1 MLAEQEIQS
10 FCTALISKSP
20 VPGGGG
26 ASALAGAVAAGLG
39 GMAVQLTRGKKKFIP
54 VDEMLKAQLES
65 LEESRRNFRRYFT
78 LCMDED
84 VAAFE
89 PLSKAYGM
97 PAETEQQKEQKQA
110 VLETCLCRAAQP
122 PMKILQTGA
131 EVAASL
137 QALSGHISKLV
148 ISDLG
153 CAAAMARACMQCAA
167 MNVWVNAQL
176 MKDRAKAE
184 TLYAESRD
192 VLERGTAQCET
203 LIQKVGEA
211 LCR

>member
-26 ASALAGAVAAGLG
+26 ASALAGALAACLG

-65 LEESRRNFRRYFT
+65 LEESRQI
-78 LCMDED
+78 LLHCMDED

-192 VLERGTAQCET
+192 VLERGTAHCET

>member
-26 ASALAGAVAAGLG
+26 ASALAGALAACLG
-39 GMAVQLTRGKKKFIP
+39 GMAIQLTRGKKKFIP

-65 LEESRRNFRRYFT
+65 LEESRQT
-78 LCMDED
+78 LLHCMDED
-84 VAAFE
+84 AAAFE

-97 PAETEQQKEQKQA
+97 LAETEQQKEKKQA

>member
-1 MLAEQEIQS
+1 MLAEQDIQS

-26 ASALAGAVAAGLG
+26 ASALAGALAACLG
-39 GMAVQLTRGKKKFIP
+39 GMAIQLTRGKKKFIP
-54 VDEMLKAQLES
+54 VDEMIKAQLES
-65 LEESRRNFRRYFT
+65 LEESRKT
-78 LCMDED
+78 LLHCMDED
-84 VAAFE
+84 AAAFE

-97 PAETEQQKEQKQA
+97 PAETKQQKEQKQA

-176 MKDRAKAE
+176 MKDKAKAE
-184 TLYAESRD
+184 ALYAESRD
-192 VLERGTAQCET
+192 ILERGTAQCQT

>member
-26 ASALAGAVAAGLG
+26 ASALAGALAACLG

-65 LEESRRNFRRYFT
+65 LEESRQI
-78 LCMDED
+78 LLHCMDED
-84 VAAFE
+84 AAAFE

>member
-26 ASALAGAVAAGLG
+26 ASALAGALAACLG

-65 LEESRRNFRRYFT
+65 LEESRQI
-78 LCMDED
+78 LLHCMDED
-84 VAAFE
+84 AAAFE

-131 EVAASL
+131 AVAASL
-137 QALSGHISKLV
+137 QVLSGHISKIV

-176 MKDRAKAE
+176 MKDRVKAE

>member
-1 MLAEQEIQS
+1 MLAEQDIQS

-26 ASALAGAVAAGLG
+26 ASALAGALAACLG

-65 LEESRRNFRRYFT
+65 LEESRQT
-78 LCMDED
+78 LLHCMDED
-84 VAAFE
+84 AAAFE

-97 PAETEQQKEQKQA
+97 PAETEQQKEKKQA

-176 MKDRAKAE
+176 MKDKAKAE
-184 TLYAESRD
+184 ALYAESRD
-192 VLERGTAQCET
+192 ILERGTAQCQT

>member
-1 MLAEQEIQS
+1 MIAEQDIQS

-26 ASALAGAVAAGLG
+26 ASALAGALAACLG

-65 LEESRRNFRRYFT
+65 LEESRQI
-78 LCMDED
+78 LLHCMDED
-84 VAAFE
+84 AAAFE

-192 VLERGTAQCET
+192 VLERGTAQCQT

>member
-26 ASALAGAVAAGLG
+26 ASALAGALAACLG

-65 LEESRRNFRRYFT
+65 LEESRQT
-78 LCMDED
+78 LLHCMDED
-84 VAAFE
+84 AAAFE

-97 PAETEQQKEQKQA
+97 PAETEQQKEKKQA

>member
-1 MLAEQEIQS
+1 MLAEQDIQS

-26 ASALAGAVAAGLG
+26 ASALAGALAACLG
-39 GMAVQLTRGKKKFIP
+39 GMAIQLTRGKKKFIP

-65 LEESRRNFRRYFT
+65 LEESRKT
-78 LCMDED
+78 LLHCMDED
-84 VAAFE
+84 AAAFE

-97 PAETEQQKEQKQA
+97 PAETKQQKEQKQA

>member
-1 MLAEQEIQS
+1 MLAEQDIQS

-26 ASALAGAVAAGLG
+26 ASALAGALAACLG

-65 LEESRRNFRRYFT
+65 LEESRQI
-78 LCMDED
+78 LLHCMDED
-84 VAAFE
+84 AAAFE

-97 PAETEQQKEQKQA
+97 PAETEQQKEQKQV

-192 VLERGTAQCET
+192 VLERGTAQCQT

>member
-1 MLAEQEIQS
+1 MLAEQDIQS

-26 ASALAGAVAAGLG
+26 VSALAGALAACLG

-65 LEESRRNFRRYFT
+65 LEESRQT
-78 LCMDED
+78 LLHCMDED
-84 VAAFE
+84 AAAFE

-184 TLYAESRD
+184 ALYAESRD
-192 VLERGTAQCET
+192 ILERGTAQCET

>member
-1 MLAEQEIQS
+1 MLAEQDIQS

-26 ASALAGAVAAGLG
+26 ASALAGALAACLG

-65 LEESRRNFRRYFT
+65 LEESRQT
-78 LCMDED
+78 LLHCMDED
-84 VAAFE
+84 AAAFE

-97 PAETEQQKEQKQA
+97 PAETEQQKEKKQA

-176 MKDRAKAE
+176 MKDRVKAE

>member
-1 MLAEQEIQS
+1 MLAEQDIQS

-26 ASALAGAVAAGLG
+26 ASALAGALAACLG

-65 LEESRRNFRRYFT
+65 LEESRQT
-78 LCMDED
+78 LLHCMDED
-84 VAAFE
+84 AAAFE

-97 PAETEQQKEQKQA
+97 PAETEQQKEKKQA

-153 CAAAMARACMQCAA
+153 CAAAMTRACMQCAA

>member
-1 MLAEQEIQS
+1 MLAEQDIQS

-26 ASALAGAVAAGLG
+26 ASALAGALAACLG

-65 LEESRRNFRRYFT
+65 LEESRQT
-78 LCMDED
+78 LLHCMDED
-84 VAAFE
+84 AAAFE

-176 MKDRAKAE
+176 MKDKAKAE
-184 TLYAESRD
+184 ALYAESRD
-192 VLERGTAQCET
+192 ILERGTAQCQT

>member
-1 MLAEQEIQS
+1 MLAEQDIQS

-26 ASALAGAVAAGLG
+26 ASALAGALAACLG

-65 LEESRRNFRRYFT
+65 LEESRQT
-78 LCMDED
+78 LLHCMDED
-84 VAAFE
+84 AAAFE
-89 PLSKAYGM
+89 PRSKAYGM
-97 PAETEQQKEQKQA
+97 PAETEQQKEKKQA

>member
-1 MLAEQEIQS
+1 MLAEQDIQS

-26 ASALAGAVAAGLG
+26 ASALAGALAACLG

-65 LEESRRNFRRYFT
+65 LEESRKT
-78 LCMDED
+78 LLYCMDED
-84 VAAFE
+84 AAAFE

-192 VLERGTAQCET
+192 VLERGTAQCQT

>member
-1 MLAEQEIQS
+1 MLAEQDIQS

-26 ASALAGAVAAGLG
+26 ASALAGALAACLG

-65 LEESRRNFRRYFT
+65 LEESRQI
-78 LCMDED
+78 LLHCMDED
-84 VAAFE
+84 AAAFE

-97 PAETEQQKEQKQA
+97 PVETEQQKEKKQA

-176 MKDRAKAE
+176 MKDKAKAE
-184 TLYAESRD
+184 ALYAESRD
-192 VLERGTAQCET
+192 ILERGTAQCQT

>member
-1 MLAEQEIQS
+1 MLAEQDIQS

-26 ASALAGAVAAGLG
+26 ASALAGALAACLG

-65 LEESRRNFRRYFT
+65 LEESRQT
-78 LCMDED
+78 LLHCMDED
-84 VAAFE
+84 AAAFE

-97 PAETEQQKEQKQA
+97 PAETEQQKEKKQA
-110 VLETCLCRAAQP
+110 VLETCLCRASQP

-192 VLERGTAQCET
+192 ILERGTAQCET

>member
-26 ASALAGAVAAGLG
+26 ASALAGALAACLG
-39 GMAVQLTRGKKKFIP
+39 GMAIQLTRGKKKFIP

-65 LEESRRNFRRYFT
+65 LEESRQI
-78 LCMDED
+78 LLHCMDED

-97 PAETEQQKEQKQA
+97 PAETEQQKEQKQV
-110 VLETCLCRAAQP
+110 VLETCLYRAAQP
-122 PMKILQTGA
+122 PLKILQTGA
-131 EVAASL
+131 AVAASL

-176 MKDRAKAE
+176 MKDRVKAE

-192 VLERGTAQCET
+192 VLECGTAQCET

>member
-26 ASALAGAVAAGLG
+26 ASALAGAVAACLG
-39 GMAVQLTRGKKKFIP
+39 GMAIQLTRGKKKFIP

-65 LEESRRNFRRYFT
+65 LEESRQI
-78 LCMDED
+78 LLHCMDED

-97 PAETEQQKEQKQA
+97 PAETEQQKEQKQV
-110 VLETCLCRAAQP
+110 VLETCLCQAAQP

>member
-1 MLAEQEIQS
+1 MLAEQDIQS

-26 ASALAGAVAAGLG
+26 ASALAGALAACLG
-39 GMAVQLTRGKKKFIP
+39 GMAIQLTRGKKKFIP

-65 LEESRRNFRRYFT
+65 LEESRKT
-78 LCMDED
+78 LLHCMDED
-84 VAAFE
+84 AAAFE

>member
-1 MLAEQEIQS
+1 MLAEQDIQS

-26 ASALAGAVAAGLG
+26 ASALAGALAACLG

-65 LEESRRNFRRYFT
+65 LEESRQI
-78 LCMDED
+78 LLHCMDED
-84 VAAFE
+84 AAAFE

>member
-1 MLAEQEIQS
+1 MLAEQDIQS

-26 ASALAGAVAAGLG
+26 ASALAGALAACLG

-65 LEESRRNFRRYFT
+65 LEESRQI
-78 LCMDED
+78 LLHCMDED
-84 VAAFE
+84 AAAFE

-203 LIQKVGEA
+203 LIQKVGKA

>member
-26 ASALAGAVAAGLG
+26 ASALAGALAACRG

-65 LEESRRNFRRYFT
+65 LEESRQT
-78 LCMDED
+78 LLHCMDED
-84 VAAFE
+84 AAAFE

-97 PAETEQQKEQKQA
+97 PAETEQQKEKKQA

-176 MKDRAKAE
+176 MKDKAKAE
-184 TLYAESRD
+184 ALYAESRD
-192 VLERGTAQCET
+192 ILERGTAQCQT

>member
-26 ASALAGAVAAGLG
+26 ASALAGALAACLG

-65 LEESRRNFRRYFT
+65 LEESRQI
-78 LCMDED
+78 LLHCMDED

>member
-1 MLAEQEIQS
+1 MLAEQDIQS

-26 ASALAGAVAAGLG
+26 ASALAGALAACLG

-65 LEESRRNFRRYFT
+65 LEESRQI
-78 LCMDED
+78 LLHCMDED
-84 VAAFE
+84 AAAFE

-192 VLERGTAQCET
+192 VLERGTAQCQT

>member
-1 MLAEQEIQS
+1 MLAEQDIQS

-26 ASALAGAVAAGLG
+26 ASALAGALAACLG

-65 LEESRRNFRRYFT
+65 LEESRQI
-78 LCMDED
+78 LLHCMDED
-84 VAAFE
+84 AAAFE

-97 PAETEQQKEQKQA
+97 PAETEQQKEKKQA

-203 LIQKVGEA
+203 LLQKVGEA

>member
-1 MLAEQEIQS
+1 MLAEQDIQS

-26 ASALAGAVAAGLG
+26 ASALAGALAACLG

-54 VDEMLKAQLES
+54 VDEVLNAQLES
-65 LEESRRNFRRYFT
+65 LEESRQI
-78 LCMDED
+78 LLHCMDED
-84 VAAFE
+84 AAAFE

-97 PAETEQQKEQKQA
+97 PAETEQQKEKKQA
-110 VLETCLCRAAQP
+110 VLETCLCRAVQP

>member
-1 MLAEQEIQS
+1 MLAEQDIQS

-26 ASALAGAVAAGLG
+26 ASALAGALAACLG
-39 GMAVQLTRGKKKFIP
+39 GMAVLLTRGKKKFIP

-65 LEESRRNFRRYFT
+65 LEESRQT
-78 LCMDED
+78 LLHCMDED
-84 VAAFE
+84 AAAFE

-97 PAETEQQKEQKQA
+97 PAETEQQKEKKQA

-176 MKDRAKAE
+176 MKDKAKAE
-184 TLYAESRD
+184 ALYAESRD
-192 VLERGTAQCET
+192 ILERGTAQCQT

>member
-1 MLAEQEIQS
+1 MLAEQDIQS

-26 ASALAGAVAAGLG
+26 ASALAGALAACLG
-39 GMAVQLTRGKKKFIP
+39 GMAIQLTRGKKKFIP

-65 LEESRRNFRRYFT
+65 LEENRQI
-78 LCMDED
+78 LLHCMDED
-84 VAAFE
+84 AAAFE

-122 PMKILQTGA
+122 PLKILQTGA
-131 EVAASL
+131 AVAASL

-184 TLYAESRD
+184 ALYAESRD
-192 VLERGTAQCET
+192 ILERGTAQCQT

>member
-26 ASALAGAVAAGLG
+26 ASALAGALAACLG

-65 LEESRRNFRRYFT
+65 LEESRQT
-78 LCMDED
+78 LLHCMDED
-84 VAAFE
+84 AAAFE

-97 PAETEQQKEQKQA
+97 PAETEQQKEKKQA

-176 MKDRAKAE
+176 MKDKAKAE
-184 TLYAESRD
+184 ALYAESRD
-192 VLERGTAQCET
+192 ILERGTAQCQT

>member
-1 MLAEQEIQS
+1 MLAEQDIQS

-26 ASALAGAVAAGLG
+26 ASALAGALAACLG

-54 VDEMLKAQLES
+54 VH
-65 LEESRRNFRRYFT
+65 
-78 LCMDED
+78 CMDED
-84 VAAFE
+84 AAAFE

-203 LIQKVGEA
+203 LIQKVGKA

>member
-1 MLAEQEIQS
+1 MLAEQDIQS

-26 ASALAGAVAAGLG
+26 ASALTGALAACLG

-65 LEESRRNFRRYFT
+65 LEESRQT
-78 LCMDED
+78 LLHCMDED
-84 VAAFE
+84 AAAFE

>member
-1 MLAEQEIQS
+1 
-10 FCTALISKSP
+10 
-20 VPGGGG
+20 
-26 ASALAGAVAAGLG
+26 
-39 GMAVQLTRGKKKFIP
+39 
-54 VDEMLKAQLES
+54 MLKAQLES
-65 LEESRRNFRRYFT
+65 LEESRQI
-78 LCMDED
+78 LLHCMDED
-84 VAAFE
+84 AAAFE

-97 PAETEQQKEQKQA
+97 PAETEQQKEKKQA

>member
-1 MLAEQEIQS
+1 MLAEQDIQS

-26 ASALAGAVAAGLG
+26 ASALAGALAACLG

-65 LEESRRNFRRYFT
+65 LEESRQT
-78 LCMDED
+78 LLHCMDED
-84 VAAFE
+84 AAAFE

-97 PAETEQQKEQKQA
+97 PAETEQQKEKKQA

-192 VLERGTAQCET
+192 ILERGTAQCET

>member
-1 MLAEQEIQS
+1 MYGFNQQ
-10 FCTALISKSP
+10 SP

-26 ASALAGAVAAGLG
+26 ASALAGALAACLG

-65 LEESRRNFRRYFT
+65 LEESRQI
-78 LCMDED
+78 LLHCMDED
-84 VAAFE
+84 AAAFE

-97 PAETEQQKEQKQA
+97 PAETEQQKEKKQA